1 MGTSGNSHLVARVC
15 NPCTYSAPAT
25 PTGCKPVLRLRFK
38 PALDVPQ
45 FKPQKSESNTT
56 TMTAY
61 ELLENAIVG
70 ETPAPRSRLIDGWL
84 HSPTDPNFGSLLRKL
99 LTERTPEGEFV
110 TPGAAIARALTKSG
124 HPISES
130 AVQRWRNH
138 WRDTE
143 PGAK

>member
-1 MGTSGNSHLVARVC
+1 
-15 NPCTYSAPAT
+15 
-25 PTGCKPVLRLRFK
+25 
-38 PALDVPQ
+38 
-45 FKPQKSESNTT
+45 
-56 TMTAY
+56 MTAY

-84 HSPTDPNFGSLLRKL
+84 RSPPDPKFGALLRKL

-110 TPGAAIARALTKSG
+110 TAAAVIARALTKSG

-138 WRDTE
+138 WHGVE
-143 PGAK
+143 LGAK